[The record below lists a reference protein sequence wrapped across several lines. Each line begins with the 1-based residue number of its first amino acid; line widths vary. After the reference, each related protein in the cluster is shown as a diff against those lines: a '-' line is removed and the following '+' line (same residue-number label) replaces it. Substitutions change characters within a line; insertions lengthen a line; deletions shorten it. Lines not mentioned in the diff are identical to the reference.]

1 MSKEIRNIIIAVVVS
16 LFVGYMVGGI
26 TQTGRCP
33 ITGTVICKDTAAAC
47 DSKKE
52 ACHEKRSCKKESCDK
67 EKTAETAP
75 AVESTDAA
83 E

>member
-1 MSKEIRNIIIAVVVS
+1 MSKEIRNLVITAVIA
-16 LFVGYMVGGI
+16 LFVGYMAGSI
-26 TQTGRCP
+26 MQTGVCP
-33 ITGTVICKDTAAAC
+33 ITGMVICKDKAAAC

-67 EKTAETAP
+67 EKTTEAAP
-75 AVESTDAA
+75 SVESTEAA